1 MKVTNKSCKVIGI
14 GGEPLLPGY
23 TMELRDG
30 LETHPSIADYLKK
43 GILVDADKASAVESA
58 NGISDAERA
67 RIAEEAIANY
77 KKEQEELVAAQ
88 ASKQAEIKEVKN
100 MKKKDDL
107 LKKAT
112 AMGLDVK
119 DDDTVDDLKAKI
131 IEAINQ

>member
-30 LETHPSIADYLKK
+30 IETHPSIADYLKK
-43 GILVDADKASAVESA
+43 GILVDADKANAVESV

-77 KKEQEELVAAQ
+77 KKEQEEITNAKKA
-88 ASKQAEIKEVKN
+88 KQAAIKEVKN
-100 MKKKDDL
+100 MKKEEL
-107 LKKAT
+107 LMKAT
-112 AMGLDVK
+112 SMGLDIK
-119 DDDTVDDLKAKI
+119 DGDTVDDLKDKI